1 MIIIDSSAAIPA
13 LNLPTELATT
23 NLELR
28 LLPYWCGVKHFRHA
42 HLEQKL
48 PPEDYSPYILRHNQN
63 PTVVSG
69 KIVSFHT
76 RSDMYF
82 SRLPREIQNKMWL
95 NFGAYKH
102 LSQVSGSHF

>member
-28 LLPYWCGVKHFRHA
+28 LLPYWCGVKHFRQA

-48 PPEDYSPYILRHNQN
+48 TPED
-63 PTVVSG
+63 
-69 KIVSFHT
+69 
-76 RSDMYF
+76 
-82 SRLPREIQNKMWL
+82 
-95 NFGAYKH
+95 
-102 LSQVSGSHF
+102 